1 MKTDILYNTEKAFIL
16 KSYKELSK
24 TRFLYRVMNNAWLS
38 GILTRLLDF
47 SLRIGLPVKSLVKK
61 TIFKQ
66 FCGGETITES
76 KAIVNDL
83 YKIKVKSILDYSVE
97 AGKTNENFDQSV
109 NEILKIIHIAHNNPS
124 IPYTCIKLTG
134 FVRGDLLEKISSK
147 AELSKTEEVDWE
159 LFRNRMITLFD
170 AGKKYNVPIFI
181 DAEESWIQP
190 AIDSIAEEFMLKYN
204 RDAHVVLTT
213 LQMYRHD
220 RIDYLNKLISLSRQ
234 QKIKLG
240 IKLVRGAYLEKENER
255 ARKFNYPSP
264 INPTKEDTDLV
275 FDEAVKICLDNVDL
289 IMLCA
294 GTHNEAST
302 LLLLDEMKKRNLPN
316 NHPNIFFSQLYG
328 MSDNIT
334 MNLGAADYN
343 VTKYVPYGPVEA
355 VIPYLVRRA
364 QENSGIS
371 GQMSRELKMILQETE
386 RRKKL
391 KLLN

>member
-1 MKTDILYNTEKAFIL
+1 MKTDILYNTEKAFVL

-24 TRFLYRVMNNAWLS
+24 TRFLYRVMNQGWMV
-38 GILTRLLDF
+38 GILTKLVDF
-47 SLRIGLPVKSLVKK
+47 SLRIGLPVKSLVKN

-66 FCGGETITES
+66 FCGGETIAES
-76 KAIVNDL
+76 TAVVNDL

-97 AGKTNENFDQSV
+97 AGKTNENFDHSV
-109 NEILKIIHIAHNNPS
+109 NEILKIIKIAHNNPS
-124 IPYTCIKLTG
+124 IPYTCIKITG
-134 FVRGDLLEKISSK
+134 FVRGDLLEKIGSK
-147 AELSKTEEVDWE
+147 AQLSKTEETDWE
-159 LFRNRMITLFD
+159 LFRNRMMTLFD
-170 AGKKYNVPIFI
+170 AGKNFNVPIFI
-181 DAEESWIQP
+181 DAEESWLQV

-204 RDAHVVLTT
+204 RESFVVLTT

-220 RIDYLNKLISLSRQ
+220 RLEYLNKLIKLARE

-240 IKLVRGAYLEKENER
+240 IKLVRGAYLEKENTR
-255 ARKFNYPSP
+255 AVKFNYPSP
-264 INPTKEDTDLV
+264 INATKEDTDKV
-275 FDEAVKICLDNVDL
+275 FDEAVRICLDNVDI

-316 NHPNIFFSQLYG
+316 NHPNVYFSQLYG

-334 MNLGAADYN
+334 MNLGAENYN
-343 VTKYVPYGPVEA
+343 VTKYVPYGPVES

>member
-38 GILTRLLDF
+38 RILTKLLDF
-47 SLRIGLPVKSLVKK
+47 SLRIGLPVKSMVKK

-97 AGKTNENFDQSV
+97 AGKTNVNFDQSV
-109 NEILKIIHIAHNNPS
+109 SEIFKIIQIAHNNPS

-134 FVRGDLLEKISSK
+134 FVRGDLLEKISSNHK
-147 AELSKTEEVDWE
+147 LSKTEEADWE

-170 AGKKYNVPIFI
+170 AGKKYYVPIFI

-204 RDAHVVLTT
+204 RDAYVVLTT

-220 RIDYLNKLISLSRQ
+220 RIEYLNKLILLSRQ

-240 IKLVRGAYLEKENER
+240 IKLVRGAYLEKENLR
-255 ARKFNYPSP
+255 AIKFNYKSP
-264 INPTKEDTDLV
+264 INPTKEDTDLL
-275 FDEAVKICLDNVDL
+275 FDKAVRICLDNVDL

-371 GQMSRELKMILQETE
+371 GQMSRELKMIIQETE